1 MRKNNSRKFEF
12 VKHYNQNKVDNGG
25 ARARLLEAGT
35 ALFAEKGYASTT
47 VREIVAK
54 AGVSKPVLY
63 YYFKNKEGIFLAI
76 LDWAA
81 EKQEDLLAEVLDMP
95 GTALDRLIDLFRLI
109 YQGVMENQDLFKMI
123 HNLIFGPPQGVP
135 QGDLEQYH
143 HRMVKALKE
152 IYVKGLAP
160 DEINDKDADEAA
172 ILILSIIDF
181 CLHMDYLNPESRDP
195 DRPERLLRLAF
206 KGLAR
211 KKEE

>member
-152 IYVKGLAP
+152 IYVKGLSP

>member
-152 IYVKGLAP
+152 IYVKGLSP

-195 DRPERLLRLAF
+195 DRPQRLLRLAF

>member
-1 MRKNNSRKFEF
+1 MKN
-12 VKHYNQNKVDNGG
+12 HNQNITDNGG

-35 ALFAEKGYASTT
+35 ALFAEKGYAGTT
-47 VREIVAK
+47 VREIVAR

-81 EKQEDLLAEVLDMP
+81 EKQEDLLAEVLDTP

-109 YQGVMENQDLFKMI
+109 YQGVMENLDLFKMI

-160 DEINDKDADEAA
+160 DEVNDTDADEAA

-181 CLHMDYLNPESRDP
+181 CLHMDYINPESRDP
-195 DRPERLLRLAF
+195 DRPERLLHLAF

-211 KKEE
+211 KEKE

>member
-1 MRKNNSRKFEF
+1 MG
-12 VKHYNQNKVDNGG
+12 NGG

-47 VREIVAK
+47 VREIVAR
-54 AGVSKPVLY
+54 ADVSKPVLY

-81 EKQEDLLAEVLDMP
+81 EKQEDLLAGVLDTP
-95 GTALDRLIDLFRLI
+95 GTALDRFIVLFRLI
-109 YQGVMENQDLFKMI
+109 YQGVMENRDLFKMV

-135 QGDLEQYH
+135 KSDLEQYH
-143 HRMVKALKE
+143 RRMIMALKE
-152 IYVKGLAP
+152 IYTQGLAL
-160 DEINDKDADEAA
+160 DEVIETNADEAA

-181 CLHMDYLNPESRDP
+181 CLHMDYLHSESRDP

-211 KKEE
+211 KEER

>member
-1 MRKNNSRKFEF
+1 M
-12 VKHYNQNKVDNGG
+12 KHHNQNIVDNGG
-25 ARARLLEAGT
+25 ARAGLLEAGI

-47 VREIVAK
+47 VREIVAR

-81 EKQEDLLAEVLDMP
+81 EKQQDLLTEVLETP
-95 GTALDRLIDLFRLI
+95 GSALDRLIYLFRLI
-109 YQGVMENQDLFKMI
+109 YQGVMEKQDLFKMI

-143 HRMVKALKE
+143 HRMVSALKE
-152 IYVKGLAP
+152 IYVKGLASQ
-160 DEINDKDADEAA
+160 EVKDTDSDDAA

-181 CLHMDYLNPESRDP
+181 CLHMDYLHPESRDP
-195 DRPERLLRLAF
+195 DRPERLLRLAVD
-206 KGLAR
+206 GLGR
-211 KKEE
+211 KEEH

>member
-1 MRKNNSRKFEF
+1 MRKINPNRFEF
-12 VKHYNQNKVDNGG
+12 VKNHNPNMTDNGS

-35 ALFAEKGYASTT
+35 TLFAEKGYASTT
-47 VREIVAK
+47 VREITAR

-81 EKQEDLLAEVLDMP
+81 QKQVNLLAEILDTP
-95 GTALDRLIDLFRLI
+95 GTMLDRLIDLFRLI
-109 YQGVMENQDLFKMI
+109 YLGVMENQDLFKMI

-143 HRMVKALKE
+143 RRMVKALKE
-152 IYVKGLAP
+152 IYAKGIAPHEVK
-160 DEINDKDADEAA
+160 DTDADDAA

-181 CLHMDYLNPESRDP
+181 CLHMDYLHPESRDP
-195 DRPERLLRLAF
+195 DRPERLLHLAF
-206 KGLAR
+206 EGLGR
-211 KKEE
+211 KEKE

>member
-1 MRKNNSRKFEF
+1 
-12 VKHYNQNKVDNGG
+12 VKHHDQNITDNGS
-25 ARARLLEAGT
+25 ARARLLEAGI
-35 ALFAEKGYASTT
+35 ALFAGKGYASTT
-47 VREIVAK
+47 VREIVAR

-81 EKQEDLLAEVLDMP
+81 EKQEDLLAEVLDTP

-109 YQGVMENQDLFKMI
+109 YQGVMENLDLFKMI

-152 IYVKGLAP
+152 IYVKGLAL
-160 DEINDKDADEAA
+160 DEVNDTDANEAA
-172 ILILSIIDF
+172 ILILSIMDF

-195 DRPERLLRLAF
+195 GRPERLLRLAF

-211 KKEE
+211 KEKE

>member
-1 MRKNNSRKFEF
+1 M
-12 VKHYNQNKVDNGG
+12 KHHNQNIVDNGG
-25 ARARLLEAGT
+25 ARAGLLEAGI

-47 VREIVAK
+47 VREIVAR

-81 EKQEDLLAEVLDMP
+81 EKQQDLLTEVLETP
-95 GTALDRLIDLFRLI
+95 GSALDRLIYLFRLI
-109 YQGVMENQDLFKMI
+109 YQGVMEKQDLFKMI

-143 HRMVKALKE
+143 HRMVSALKE
-152 IYVKGLAP
+152 IYVKGLASQ
-160 DEINDKDADEAA
+160 EVKDTDSDDAA

-181 CLHMDYLNPESRDP
+181 CLHMDYLHPESRDP
-195 DRPERLLRLAF
+195 DRPERLLRLAVD
-206 KGLAR
+206 GLGR
-211 KKEE
+211 REEH

>member
-1 MRKNNSRKFEF
+1 M
-12 VKHYNQNKVDNGG
+12 KHHNQNIMDNGG
-25 ARARLLEAGT
+25 VRARLLEAGT

-47 VREIVAK
+47 VREIVAR

-81 EKQEDLLAEVLDMP
+81 EKQEDLLAEVLDTP
-95 GTALDRLIDLFRLI
+95 GTVLDRLIELFRLI
-109 YQGVMENQDLFKMI
+109 YQGVMKNRDLFKLI

-135 QGDLEQYH
+135 EGDLEQYH
-143 HRMVKALKE
+143 RRTVKALKE
-152 IYVKGLAP
+152 IYVKGLAS
-160 DEINDKDADEAA
+160 DEVNDNDADEAA

-181 CLHMDYLNPESRDP
+181 CLHMDYLHPESRDP
-195 DRPERLLRLAF
+195 ERPERLLRLAF

-211 KKEE
+211 KKED

>member
-123 HNLIFGPPQGVP
+123 HT
-135 QGDLEQYH
+135 
-143 HRMVKALKE
+143 LKE
-152 IYVKGLAP
+152 IYVKGLSP

>member
-1 MRKNNSRKFEF
+1 M
-12 VKHYNQNKVDNGG
+12 DNGG
-25 ARARLLEAGT
+25 VRARLLEAGT

-47 VREIVAK
+47 VREIVAR

-81 EKQEDLLAEVLDMP
+81 EKQEDLLAEVLDTP
-95 GTALDRLIDLFRLI
+95 GTVLDRLIELFRLI
-109 YQGVMENQDLFKMI
+109 YQGVMKNRDLFKLI

-135 QGDLEQYH
+135 EGDLEQYH
-143 HRMVKALKE
+143 RRTVKALKE
-152 IYVKGLAP
+152 IYVKGLAS
-160 DEINDKDADEAA
+160 DEVNDNDADEAA

-181 CLHMDYLNPESRDP
+181 CLHMDYLHPESRDP
-195 DRPERLLRLAF
+195 ERPERLLRLAF

-211 KKEE
+211 KKED